1 MSPEMFFRDLLAKA
15 GVTVNG
21 DKPWDLQVRDHR
33 AYTRM
38 LRDGTIGFGEA
49 FMEGWLDCERFD
61 LLAEHAF
68 RADLSHN
75 FEVRAA
81 VVAAIK
87 ARLNPFGSRRRSF
100 EIGDLHYDA
109 GNDFFEALLDPTM
122 AYSCGYWDG
131 ANTLEAAQRAKLDL
145 ICRKLMLEPGM
156 RVLDIGFGWGSFA
169 RYATENYGVS
179 VTGITVSRQQIESA
193 TRFCDGFPAT
203 FLYRDYRDMNET
215 FDRVVSVGMFE
226 HVGRRYYPDFFAAC
240 ARCAKPGGLVLL
252 HTIGQQREEAVNPWY
267 DKYIAPGAAIPT
279 VGNVVSAAGDGL
291 LLEDLHTFYGSNYD
305 KTLMAWSANLDAGW
319 DGLKQKY
326 GEPFYRMWTLYL
338 QGCAAGF
345 RTDLLRVW
353 QFVFS
358 RGGYS
363 GGYVSAR

>member
-1 MSPEMFFRDLLAKA
+1 MSPEAFFRDLLAKA
-15 GVTVNG
+15 GVAIDG
-21 DKPWDLQVRDHR
+21 DRAWDLQVRDRR

-49 FMEGWLDCERFD
+49 FMEGWLDCERID
-61 LLAEHAF
+61 LLAERAF
-68 RADLSHN
+68 RADLSSR

-81 VVAAIK
+81 LVAAIK

-122 AYSCGYWDG
+122 AYSCGYWEEADG
-131 ANTLEAAQRAKLDL
+131 LLAAQRAKLDL
-145 ICRKLMLEPGM
+145 ICRKLKLEPGM
-156 RVLDIGFGWGSFA
+156 RVLDIGSGWGSFA
-169 RYATENYGVS
+169 RFAAEHYGAS
-179 VTGITVSRQQIESA
+179 VVGITVSREQIDFA
-193 TRFCDGFPAT
+193 TRFCAGLPAT
-203 FLYRDYRDMNET
+203 FRYVDYRDVGET

-240 ARCAKPGGLVLL
+240 ARCVKPSGLVLL
-252 HTIGQQREEAVNPWY
+252 HTIGQQHEQPVNAWY
-267 DKYIAPGAAIPT
+267 DKYIAPGAEIPT
-279 VGNVVSAAGDGL
+279 IANIVTTAGDAL
-291 LLEDLHTFYGSNYD
+291 VVEDLHTFYGSHYD

-319 DGLKQKY
+319 DRLKAKY
-326 GEPFYRMWTLYL
+326 GEPFYRMWKLYL

-358 RGGYS
+358 RGGYP
-363 GGYVSAR
+363 GGYASER